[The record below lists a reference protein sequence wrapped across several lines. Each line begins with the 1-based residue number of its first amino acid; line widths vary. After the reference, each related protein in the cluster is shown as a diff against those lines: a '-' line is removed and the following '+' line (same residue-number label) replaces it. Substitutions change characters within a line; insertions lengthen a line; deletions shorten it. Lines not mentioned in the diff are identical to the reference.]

1 MMLRLGAGRQPDR
14 GAAREEIPARD
25 GRSRPG
31 TGRQEVT
38 MKPIARGRA
47 SPGRAEAPALWES
60 VPLECLAAALF
71 VILAGALS
79 LAGILP

>member
-1 MMLRLGAGRQPDR
+1 
-14 GAAREEIPARD
+14 
-25 GRSRPG
+25 
-31 TGRQEVT
+31 